1 MKKRYSFAGASRR
14 GHYMYANGI
23 LKHFAD
29 SAEIA
34 GVYDINRGRS
44 EYFAKHTGA
53 KVYDDFEEMLNTEKP
68 DAVIVTTVDAYH
80 SDYIIRAM
88 EMGYD
93 VITEKPMTIDA
104 ERCQKI
110 LDTEKKTGKKLTV
123 TFNYRYS
130 PYTTRIKEL
139 LTEGVI
145 GDVYSVHFE
154 WSLDRSLVL
163 SGHGSSYYRRWNSV
177 MDKSGGLLVHKSTH
191 HFDMVNWFLNDS
203 PARVGAFA
211 KMNVYGPKNA
221 PWADCGETCRV
232 CPHAQECEFY
242 YEQTEEEVGRYQNN
256 EHLDG
261 YHKDACVYRDE
272 VNIYDTMAVLVEY
285 RGGAL
290 LSYSLN
296 STAAYEGWKMII
308 NGSKGRLEAVKEET
322 GIQSKRDTD
331 VVKVFDLQ
339 NRITEYVIPRQL
351 SGHGG
356 GDIRLLKNVFVG
368 NQPDP
373 LHHAAGSR
381 DGANSILIGALA
393 NKSIKTGK
401 FINVDDE
408 IKFYD

>member
-1 MKKRYSFAGASRR
+1 MKKRYAFAGASGRAY
-14 GHYMYANGI
+14 GMFAKGI
-23 LKHFAD
+23 LDHFSD
-29 SAEIA
+29 VAEIA
-34 GVYDINRGRS
+34 GVYDINIGRS
-44 EYFAKHTGA
+44 EYFSKLTGA
-53 KVYDDFEEMLNTEKP
+53 KVYADFEEMLNAEKP

-80 SDYIIRAM
+80 SDYIIRSM

-110 LDTEKKTGKKLTV
+110 LDTEKATGRKLTV

-130 PYTTRIKEL
+130 PYATRIKEL

-145 GDVYSVHFE
+145 GDIYSVHFE

-163 SGHGSSYYRRWNSV
+163 SGHGASYYRRWNSV
-177 MDKSGGLLVHKSTH
+177 MEKSGGLLVHKSTH
-191 HFDMVNWFLNDS
+191 HFDMINWFLCDTPS
-203 PARVGAFA
+203 RVSAFG
-211 KMNVYGPKNA
+211 KMNVYGPKNR
-221 PWADCGETCRV
+221 PWSDCGKTCRE
-232 CPHAQECEFY
+232 CPHANECEFY
-242 YEQTEEEVGRYQNN
+242 YKMNETEVERYQKN

-261 YHKDACVYRDE
+261 YYKDACVYRDE

-285 RGGAL
+285 RKGAM

-308 NGSKGRLEAVKEET
+308 NGSKGRLEAVNVET
-322 GIQSKRDTD
+322 GIQSIRDTD
-331 VVKVFDLQ
+331 VIRVFDLKNQ
-339 NRITEYVIPRQL
+339 ITEYVLPRHV

-356 GDIRLLKNVFVG
+356 GDIRLLKNIFVG

-373 LHHAAGSR
+373 LGHAAGSF

-393 NKSIKTGK
+393 NKSIATGK
-401 FINVDDE
+401 IISVDDE
-408 IKFYD
+408 IKF